1 MNKESAFLFLNK
13 NSSLKV
19 KQSKQLK
26 KTFLKSLLCLTELKT
41 EKELKE
47 KWSGYSTKELL
58 YLYDN
63 I

>member
-13 NSSLKV
+13 NRSLKV

-26 KTFLKSLLCLTELKT
+26 KTYLESLLCLSELKT
-41 EKELKE
+41 ESELKD
-47 KWSGYSTKELL
+47 KWEGYSTKELL